1 MSDTENQQ
9 TPPEAGS
16 TTPETAA
23 TEPTA
28 AEVLAA
34 VKAAAGD
41 TTEAATPAVSIESLQ
56 AQLNEANDAF
66 FARQSRC

>member
-9 TPPEAGS
+9 TPPEAES
-16 TTPETAA
+16 ATPETAS
-23 TEPTA
+23 TEPPA

-41 TTEAATPAVSIESLQ
+41 TAEAVAPEVSFES
-56 AQLNEANDAF
+56 
-66 FARQSRC
+66 